1 MSHVNSSEE
10 PDTVKRLF
18 ALHVGL
24 LAGLVFSLACSTS
37 WCTPL
42 PEYSDKVLVLHSY
55 HAGFPWT
62 DEVQSGLLS
71 EFRRHAPNF
80 EPYVEYLDWKRFPD
94 EDNREV
100 VYQSLLRKYAGKSF
114 GVVIVSDNA
123 ALEFVLKYRQDIF
136 MGATIVFCGIN
147 GFSDSMIA
155 GHDGVTGVLE
165 DVDAAGTLDAALAVL
180 PQTKKALFL
189 VENTETGAVQKADM
203 VRAARK
209 YQARLE
215 LSVLDN
221 PTLEEALAAC
231 GGDAAKDTILLLGS
245 FGRDRSGR
253 IFPDF
258 AIDLLSAGCDTPVFV
273 MWDFLMGKGAV
284 GGSVL
289 SGKLQGREA
298 ARMAMRVLDG
308 EHSPPVLKTPPT
320 QLLFDNDQLRRFG
333 IDTTHLPKGS
343 LLLNE
348 PVTVFR
354 QYRELVPL
362 ALGSMVVMAAAI
374 AALSVT
380 ILARNRAERELE
392 KTKAFLSAAIEHSPV
407 GIGVAEMPGVTLT
420 LANPAA
426 RRILGIP
433 DFQAGQMN
441 YLLEDAFPWTCHK
454 PDGTTYAME
463 ELPLPQAV
471 LHGVSI
477 ENQEMRIRRADG
489 QECWVLLS
497 SSPIRDKSGRII
509 AGIAVFADI
518 TERKRM
524 EDLVVQSEKMMSL
537 GGLAAGMAHEI
548 NNPLGIIVHAAQNAQ
563 RRLSTGLAANEQ
575 AAKNAGITLEALG
588 RYIRDRSIDVYI
600 QDIMEA
606 GHRAARIVR
615 SMLNFSRPRQAQRSL
630 VSMASILDKA
640 LELVQGDFDLK
651 TDYDLRKITIERRYA
666 PSNPSGYFD
675 ESEIVQVFLNIIK
688 NAAQAMG
695 AKKYRKDE
703 IPYIRLTLGVEEGQI
718 RVDIEDNGP
727 GMDEKTCKRIMEPFF
742 TTKQVGK
749 GTGLGLSV
757 TYFIVTNSYGGSL
770 QVASEPGHGTCF
782 TVRLPRGRS
791 GDHV

>member
-1 MSHVNSSEE
+1 MNSNEA
-10 PDTVKRLF
+10 PDIVKRLSPF
-18 ALHVGL
+18 HVGL
-24 LAGLVFSLACSTS
+24 LAGLITALAASAS
-37 WCTPL
+37 WCATL
-42 PEYSDKVLVLHSY
+42 PEYSDRVLILHSY

-62 DEVQSGLLS
+62 DEVQSGIFS

-94 EDNREV
+94 EDNRES
-100 VYQSLLRKYAGKSF
+100 VYQALLRKYAGKSF

-136 MGATIVFCGIN
+136 MGAIIVFCGIN

-165 DVDAAGTLDAALAVL
+165 DVDAAGTLDAALALL
-180 PQTKKALFL
+180 PQTKKALVL
-189 VENTETGAVQKADM
+189 VENTETGAIQKADM
-203 VRAARK
+203 MRAALK
-209 YQARLE
+209 YKDRLE
-215 LSVLDN
+215 LSVLDDA
-221 PTLEEALAAC
+221 TLEEALAAC
-231 GGDAAKDTILLLGS
+231 GGEAARNTILLLGS

-258 AIDLLSAGCDTPVFV
+258 AIDLLCAGCDTPVFV

-298 ARMAMRVLDG
+298 ARIAMRLLDG
-308 EHSPPVLKTPPT
+308 EHSPPVLRTPPT
-320 QLLFDNDQLRRFG
+320 QLLFDNEQLRRFG
-333 IDTTHLPKGS
+333 IDTARLPKGS
-343 LLLNE
+343 LLMNE
-348 PVTVFR
+348 PVTIFS
-354 QYRELVPL
+354 QYKEFVPFV
-362 ALGSMVVMAAAI
+362 LGSMVIMAAAI

-392 KTKAFLSAAIEHSPV
+392 KTKAFLSAAIEHSPA
-407 GIGVAEMPGVTLT
+407 GIGVAEMPGITLT

-441 YLLEDAFPWTCHK
+441 YLLKEAFPWTCLR
-454 PDGTTYAME
+454 PDGTPYAME

-477 ENQEMRIRRADG
+477 ENREMRIRRADG
-489 QECWVLLS
+489 QESWVLLS
-497 SSPIRDKSGRII
+497 SSPIRDTSGRII
-509 AGIAVFADI
+509 AGIAVFTDI

-563 RRLSTGLAANEQ
+563 RRLSAGLAANEQ
-575 AAKNAGITLEALG
+575 AARDAGITLEGLN

-615 SMLNFSRPRQAQRSL
+615 SMLNFSRPRQAQRAL

-651 TDYDLRKITIERRYA
+651 TEYDLRKITIERRYD
-666 PSNPSGYFD
+666 PSNPCGYFD

-695 AKKYRKDE
+695 AKQYGKDE
-703 IPYIRLTLGVEEGQI
+703 TPHIRLTTDVEDSQI

-727 GMDEKTCKRIMEPFF
+727 GMDEKTCRRIMEPFF
-742 TTKQVGK
+742 TTKQVGQ

-770 QVASEPGHGTCF
+770 RVDSELGHGTCF
-782 TVRLPRGRS
+782 TVRLPRGRT

>member
-1 MSHVNSSEE
+1 VIKLSQ
-10 PDTVKRLF
+10 
-18 ALHVGL
+18 LHVGL
-24 LAGLVFSLACSTS
+24 LAGLLFILAASAS
-37 WCTPL
+37 WSAPQ
-42 PEYSDKVLVLHSY
+42 PDYSDRVLILHSY

-62 DEVQSGLLS
+62 DEVQSGIFS

-94 EDNREV
+94 EDNRES

-123 ALEFVLKYRQDIF
+123 ALDFVLKYRQDIF

-147 GFSDSMIA
+147 GFTEAMLA
-155 GHDGVTGVLE
+155 GHDAVTGVLE
-165 DVDAAGTLDAALAVL
+165 DVDVAGTLDVALAVL
-180 PQTKKALFL
+180 PRTSKALAL
-189 VENTETGAVQKADM
+189 VENTETGAAQKADM

-209 YQARLE
+209 HQGRLE

-221 PTLEEALAAC
+221 ATLEEALAAC
-231 GGDAAKDTILLLGS
+231 SGDAAKNTILLLGS

-258 AIDLLSAGCDTPVFV
+258 AIDLLSAGCEIPVFV
-273 MWDFLMGKGAV
+273 MWDFLVGKGAV

-308 EHSPPVLKTPPT
+308 EHLPPVLKTPPT
-320 QLLFDNDQLRRFG
+320 QLLFDNTQLKRFG
-333 IDTTHLPKGS
+333 IDTSRLPEGS

-348 PVTVFR
+348 PVTIFR
-354 QYRELVPL
+354 QYRELVPFV
-362 ALGSMVVMAAAI
+362 LGSMVAMAAAI

-392 KTKAFLSAAIEHSPV
+392 KTKAFLSAAIEHSPA
-407 GIGVAEMPGVTLT
+407 GIMVAEMPDLVLT

-426 RRILGIP
+426 QRILGVP
-433 DFQAGQMN
+433 NPAEKKLSFLRD
-441 YLLEDAFPWTCHK
+441 EDITWTCLK
-454 PDGTTYAME
+454 PDGTPYATK
-463 ELPLPQAV
+463 ELALPQAA
-471 LHGVSI
+471 LHGNSTDNV
-477 ENQEMRIRRADG
+477 EMHIRRTDG
-489 QECWVLLS
+489 QDAWLLVS
-497 SSPIRDKSGRII
+497 SSPIRDTSGRII

-563 RRLSTGLAANEQ
+563 RRLSAGIAANEL
-575 AAKNAGITLEALG
+575 AARNAGITLGGLN
-588 RYIRDRSIDVYI
+588 RYIKDRNIDVYI

-615 SMLNFSRPRQAQRSL
+615 SMLNFSRPRQAQRAL
-630 VSMASILDKA
+630 VSMSSILDKA
-640 LELVQGDFDLK
+640 VELVQGDFDLK
-651 TDYDLRKITIERRYA
+651 TEYDLRKIAIERHYDPA
-666 PSNPSGYFD
+666 DPSGYFD

-695 AKKYRKDE
+695 SKNYGKDE
-703 IPYIRLTLGVEEGQI
+703 APRIRLTIGVEDNLI

-742 TTKQVGK
+742 TTKQVGR

-770 QVASEPGHGTCF
+770 RVDSEPGHGTCF
-782 TVRLPRGRS
+782 TVRLPRGRT

>member
-1 MSHVNSSEE
+1 MNSNEA
-10 PDTVKRLF
+10 PDTVKRLLPLQ
-18 ALHVGL
+18 AGL
-24 LAGLVFSLACSTS
+24 LAGFIICLACSAS
-37 WCTPL
+37 WCATP
-42 PEYSDKVLVLHSY
+42 PDYSDRVLILHSY

-62 DEVQSGLLS
+62 DEVQSGIFS

-94 EDNREV
+94 EDNREI

-123 ALEFVLKYRQDIF
+123 ALEFVLKYRQDMF

-147 GFSDSMIA
+147 GFTDAMIA

-165 DVDAAGTLDAALAVL
+165 DVDAAGTLDTALAIL
-180 PQTKKALFL
+180 PKTRKALLL
-189 VENTETGAVQKADM
+189 VENTETGAAQKADM
-203 VRAARK
+203 MRAASRHK
-209 YQARLE
+209 DRLE
-215 LSVLDN
+215 LAVLDN
-221 PTLEEALAAC
+221 ATLEEALAAC
-231 GGDAAKDTILLLGS
+231 GGDAAKDTVLLLGS

-258 AIDLLSAGCDTPVFV
+258 AIDLLCAGCDTPIFV
-273 MWDFLMGKGAV
+273 MWDFLVGKGAV

-298 ARMAMRVLDG
+298 ARMAMRILDG

-333 IDTTHLPKGS
+333 IDTARLPKGS

-354 QYRELVPL
+354 QYRELVPFV
-362 ALGSMVVMAAAI
+362 LGSMVVMAAAI

-380 ILARNRAERELE
+380 ILARNRAEKELE
-392 KTKAFLSAAIEHSPV
+392 KTKAFLSAAIEHSPT
-407 GIGVAEMPGVTLT
+407 GIGVAEAPGVTLT

-433 DFQAGQMN
+433 DFQPGQMN
-441 YLLEDAFPWTCHK
+441 YLLKDAFPWTCHH
-454 PDGTTYAME
+454 PDGTPYAME

-509 AGIAVFADI
+509 AGIAVFSDI

-563 RRLSTGLAANEQ
+563 RRLAAGLAANEQ
-575 AAKNAGITLEALG
+575 AARSAGITLEGLD
-588 RYIRDRSIDVYI
+588 RYIKDRSIDVYI

-615 SMLNFSRPRQAQRSL
+615 SMLNFSRPRQAKRAL
-630 VSMASILDKA
+630 VSMSSILDKA
-640 LELVQGDFDLK
+640 LELVQGDFDIK
-651 TDYDLRKITIERRYA
+651 KEYDLRKITIERRYD
-666 PSNPSGYFD
+666 PSDPSGYFD

-695 AKKYRKDE
+695 AKQYGKDE
-703 IPYIRLTLGVEEGQI
+703 TPRIRLTMGVEDSLI

-742 TTKQVGK
+742 TTKQVGQ

-770 QVASEPGHGTCF
+770 RVDSDPGHGTCF
-782 TVRLPRGRS
+782 TVRLPRGRT

>member
-1 MSHVNSSEE
+1 MNSNEA
-10 PDTVKRLF
+10 PDTVKRLSP
-18 ALHVGL
+18 LHVGL
-24 LAGLVFSLACSTS
+24 LAGLIVALAASAS
-37 WCTPL
+37 WCATL
-42 PEYSDKVLVLHSY
+42 PEYSDRVLVLHSY

-62 DEVQSGLLS
+62 DEVQSGIFS

-94 EDNREV
+94 EDNRES

-123 ALEFVLKYRQDIF
+123 ALEFALKYRQDMF

-155 GHDGVTGVLE
+155 GQDGVTGVLE
-165 DVDAAGTLDAALAVL
+165 DVDVAGTLDVALTVL
-180 PQTKKALFL
+180 PQTRKALIL
-189 VENTETGAVQKADM
+189 VENTETGAAQKADM

-209 YQARLE
+209 HQGRLE

-221 PTLEEALAAC
+221 ATLEEALAAC
-231 GGDAAKDTILLLGS
+231 GGDSAKDTILLLGS

-258 AIDLLSAGCDTPVFV
+258 AIDLLSAGCDIPVFV
-273 MWDFLMGKGAV
+273 MWDFLVGKGAV

-320 QLLFDNDQLRRFG
+320 QLLFDNTQLQRFG
-333 IDTTHLPKGS
+333 IDTSRLPKGS

-348 PVTVFR
+348 PVTIFS
-354 QYRELVPL
+354 QYKEFIPFV
-362 ALGSMVVMAAAI
+362 LGSMVVMAAAI

-392 KTKAFLSAAIEHSPV
+392 KTKAFLSAAIEHSPT

-441 YLLEDAFPWTCHK
+441 YLLEEAFPWTCHR
-454 PDGTTYAME
+454 PDGTPYAME

-489 QECWVLLS
+489 QESWVLLS

-509 AGIAVFADI
+509 AGIAVFSDI

-563 RRLSTGLAANEQ
+563 RRLSAGLAANEQ
-575 AAKNAGITLEALG
+575 AAMDAGITLEGLN

-615 SMLNFSRPRQAQRSL
+615 SMLNFSRPRQAQRTL

-651 TDYDLRKITIERRYA
+651 TEYDLRKITIERRYD
-666 PSNPSGYFD
+666 PTNPGGYFD
-675 ESEIVQVFLNIIK
+675 ETEIVQVFLNIIK

-695 AKKYRKDE
+695 TKQYGKDE
-703 IPYIRLTLGVEEGQI
+703 TPHIRLTTGVEDSQI

-727 GMDEKTCKRIMEPFF
+727 GMDEKTCRRIMEPFF
-742 TTKQVGK
+742 TTKQVGQ

-770 QVASEPGHGTCF
+770 RVDSEPGHGTCF
-782 TVRLPRGRS
+782 TVRLPRGRT

>member
-1 MSHVNSSEE
+1 MLSVKSNEAPH
-10 PDTVKRLF
+10 TVKRHF
-18 ALHVGL
+18 PLHAGL
-24 LAGLVFSLACSTS
+24 LAGLLFILAASAS
-37 WCTPL
+37 WSAPL
-42 PEYSDKVLVLHSY
+42 RDYSDRVLILHSY

-62 DEVQSGLLS
+62 DEVQIGIFS

-80 EPYVEYLDWKRFPD
+80 EPFVEYLDWKRFPN

-100 VYQSLLRKYAGKSF
+100 LYQSLLRKYAGKSF

-123 ALEFVLKYRQDIF
+123 ALDFVLKYRQDIF

-147 GFSDSMIA
+147 GFTDDTLA
-155 GHDGVTGVLE
+155 GHDAVTGVLE
-165 DVDAAGTLDAALAVL
+165 DVDVAGTLDVALTVL
-180 PQTKKALFL
+180 PQTMKVLAL
-189 VENTETGAVQKADM
+189 VENTETGAAQKADM

-209 YQARLE
+209 HQGRLE
-215 LSVLDN
+215 LSVLDDA
-221 PTLEEALAAC
+221 TLEEALAAC
-231 GGDAAKDTILLLGS
+231 GGDSAKNTVLMLGS

-258 AIDLLSAGCDTPVFV
+258 AIDLISAGCEIPVFV
-273 MWDFLMGKGAV
+273 MWDFLVGKGAV

-308 EHSPPVLKTPPT
+308 EHLPPVVKTPPT
-320 QLLFDNDQLRRFG
+320 QLLFDNTQLKRFG
-333 IDTTHLPKGS
+333 IDTSRLPEGS

-348 PVTVFR
+348 PVTFFS
-354 QYRELVPL
+354 QYKEFIPFV
-362 ALGSMVVMAAAI
+362 LGSMVVMAAAI

-392 KTKAFLSAAIEHSPV
+392 KTKAFLSAAIEHSPA
-407 GIGVAEMPGVTLT
+407 GIMVAEIPDLVLT

-426 RRILGIP
+426 QRILAVPISAVNKLSFLR
-433 DFQAGQMN
+433 D
-441 YLLEDAFPWTCHK
+441 EDITWTCLK
-454 PDGTTYAME
+454 PDGTPYPARE
-463 ELPLPQAV
+463 QPLPQAALQGISTDNV
-471 LHGVSI
+471 
-477 ENQEMRIRRADG
+477 EMHIRRADG
-489 QECWVLLS
+489 QESWLLVS
-497 SSPIRDKSGRII
+497 SSPIRASSGRIL
-509 AGIAVFADI
+509 AGITVFADI

-563 RRLSTGLAANEQ
+563 RRLSNGLAANEQ
-575 AAKNAGITLEALG
+575 AARNAGITLEGLN

-600 QDIMEA
+600 KDIMEA

-615 SMLNFSRPRQAQRSL
+615 SMLNFSRPRQAKRSL
-630 VSMASILDKA
+630 VSLASILDKA
-640 LELVQGDFDLK
+640 VELVQGDFDLK
-651 TDYDLRKITIERRYA
+651 MEYDLRKIAIERRYDPA
-666 PSNPSGYFD
+666 DPGGYFD

-695 AKKYRKDE
+695 SKSYDKGEAPR
-703 IPYIRLTLGVEEGQI
+703 IRLTLGVEDNMI

-727 GMDEKTCKRIMEPFF
+727 GMDEQTCKRIMEPFF
-742 TTKQVGK
+742 TTKQVGQ

-770 QVASEPGHGTCF
+770 QVDSEPGHGTCF
-782 TVRLPRGRS
+782 TVRLPRGRA
-791 GDHV
+791 GDHA

>member
-1 MSHVNSSEE
+1 MNSNEA
-10 PDTVKRLF
+10 PDTVKRLLPLQ
-18 ALHVGL
+18 AGL
-24 LAGLVFSLACSTS
+24 LAWFIVSLACSVS
-37 WCTPL
+37 WCATP
-42 PEYSDKVLVLHSY
+42 PDYSDRVLILHSY

-62 DEVQSGLLS
+62 DEVQSGVFS

-94 EDNREV
+94 EDNREI

-123 ALEFVLKYRQDIF
+123 ALEFVLKYRQDMF

-147 GFSDSMIA
+147 GFTDAMIA

-165 DVDAAGTLDAALAVL
+165 DVDAAGTLDAALAIL
-180 PQTKKALFL
+180 PKTRKALLL

-203 VRAARK
+203 MRAARK
-209 YQARLE
+209 HQDRLE

-221 PTLEEALAAC
+221 ATLEEALAAC
-231 GGDAAKDTILLLGS
+231 SGDAAKDTILLLGS

-258 AIDLLSAGCDTPVFV
+258 AIDLLSAECAIPVFV
-273 MWDFLMGKGAV
+273 MWDFLMGKGAT

-308 EHSPPVLKTPPT
+308 ERSIPVLKTPPT
-320 QLLFDNDQLRRFG
+320 QVMFDNDQLRRFG
-333 IDTTHLPKGS
+333 IDTARLPEGS

-354 QYRELVPL
+354 QYREFVPFV
-362 ALGSMVVMAAAI
+362 LGSMVVMAAAI

-380 ILARNRAERELE
+380 ILARNRAEQELE
-392 KTKAFLSAAIEHSPV
+392 KTRAFLSAAIEHSPT
-407 GIGVAEMPGVTLT
+407 GIGVAEAPGVTLT

-441 YLLEDAFPWTCHK
+441 YLRKDAFPWTCHR
-454 PDGTTYAME
+454 PDGTPYAME

-477 ENQEMRIRRADG
+477 ENQEMRIRRSDG

-497 SSPIRDKSGRII
+497 SSPIRDKSGRIL
-509 AGIAVFADI
+509 AGIAVFSDI

-563 RRLSTGLAANEQ
+563 RRLAAGLAANEQ
-575 AAKNAGITLEALG
+575 AARSAGITLEGLD
-588 RYIRDRSIDVYI
+588 RYIKDRSIDVYI

-615 SMLNFSRPRQAQRSL
+615 SMLNFSRPRQAKRAL
-630 VSMASILDKA
+630 VSMSSILDKA
-640 LELVQGDFDLK
+640 LELVQGDFDIK
-651 TDYDLRKITIERRYA
+651 KEYDLRKITIERRYDT
-666 PSNPSGYFD
+666 SDPSGYFD

-695 AKKYRKDE
+695 SKQYGNDE
-703 IPYIRLTLGVEEGQI
+703 TPRIRLTMGVEDSLI

-742 TTKQVGK
+742 TTKQVGQ

-770 QVASEPGHGTCF
+770 RVDSEPGHGTCF
-782 TVRLPRGRS
+782 TVRLPRGRT